1 MNTGTQSQ
9 YTLNT
14 SENCSLDASVATPG
28 AVSNHI
34 VDTACASS
42 GANNDGGAL
51 STVTLSL
58 GEGFN
63 QSGGDVYAH
72 LWDGTGIKARHFARN
87 EVPED
92 ITDGTPDPTSWDT
105 PAAFWSAR
113 LCDMVSHFYDHVLA
127 FDTTS
132 EVTGPVRSIRAL
144 DAEEPAPKLANP
156 SNFDNAQ
163 WKPPCTTTRRLYH
176 VHSL

>member
-1 MNTGTQSQ
+1 M
-9 YTLNT
+9 
-14 SENCSLDASVATPG
+14 
-28 AVSNHI
+28 
-34 VDTACASS
+34 CASS
-42 GANNDGGAL
+42 SANNDGCAFID
-51 STVTLSL
+51 SDARSL

-63 QSGGDVYAH
+63 PNGSGVYAH
-72 LWDGTGIKARHFARN
+72 LWDSTSIKARHFARN

-105 PAAFWSAR
+105 PAAFWSAQS
-113 LCDMVSHFYDHVLA
+113 CDMASHFYDHVLA

-132 EVTGPVRSIRAL
+132 GVTGPVRSIRAL